1 MNLAPAGALPVRQIM
16 SNDNFPP
23 ASQSSRW
30 LVSTDWLAAHLRDPK
45 IVVVDATYFLPQHN
59 RNAQEQFK
67 NAHIPGAVFFD
78 IEAISDHSTELPHML
93 PGPTQFGEAVGSL
106 GIGDGDTVVV
116 YDNSPLFS
124 AARVWWTFRIFG
136 AKSVHLLD
144 GGLPKWKAEGRPLE
158 SGETKPKAKKFTAE
172 MNVGAVA
179 LLDDVRMALAD
190 DSAQVVDAR
199 SAARFAGKA
208 PEPRPGLRSGHM
220 PRSFNV
226 PYDRLIENG
235 RLKSRE
241 KIAAA
246 FNAAGVDLDKPI
258 ITTCGSGVTAA
269 VLVFALD
276 ALGKRHLW
284 QLAIKPGRPMSFGQ
298 IGDTVV
304 LGLPGNPVAVFVCFL
319 LYAWPLLRR
328 MGGAEWPEPRRYRL
342 PALFAFPNRKV
353 GRREFWRGI
362 LRAEPPGLAV
372 DKFARDGSGLISGLC
387 AADGLID
394 IPEDV
399 AEVKPGD
406 PVAFIPFAEFG
417 IVGR

>member
-1 MNLAPAGALPVRQIM
+1 MT

-30 LVSTDWLAAHLRDPK
+30 LVSTDWLAGRLRDPK
-45 IVVVDATYFLPQHN
+45 IAVVDATYFLPQHQ
-59 RNAQEQFK
+59 RDAFAEYK
-67 NAHIPGAVFFD
+67 SEHIPGAVFFD

-93 PGPTQFGEAVGSL
+93 PGTTQFGDAVGAL

-136 AKSVHLLD
+136 AKSVYLLD

-158 SGETKPKAKKFTAE
+158 SGETKPKAKTFTAQ
-172 MNVGAVA
+172 MNVAAVA

-199 SAARFAGKA
+199 SAERFAGKA

-220 PRSFNV
+220 PRSFNL

-235 RLKSRE
+235 RFKSRE

-246 FNAAGVDLDKPI
+246 FAAAGVDVDKPI

-269 VLVFALD
+269 VLAFALD
-276 ALGKRHLW
+276 ALGKEPRGLYDGSW
-284 QLAIKPGRPMSFGQ
+284 AEWGGRP
-298 IGDTVV
+298 D
-304 LGLPGNPVAVFVCFL
+304 LPV
-319 LYAWPLLRR
+319 
-328 MGGAEWPEPRRYRL
+328 E
-342 PALFAFPNRKV
+342 
-353 GRREFWRGI
+353 
-362 LRAEPPGLAV
+362 
-372 DKFARDGSGLISGLC
+372 RD
-387 AADGLID
+387 
-394 IPEDV
+394 
-399 AEVKPGD
+399 
-406 PVAFIPFAEFG
+406 
-417 IVGR
+417 